1 MSYFTT
7 YTQAREREQR
17 ERERDRGCPPYVF
30 GGSAAGS
37 QYGAAQ
43 RFKTKYLIVHCKHTG
58 CYEFNFIE
66 HRETKA
72 RFIPVTINTP
82 KVFMFENKEEAR
94 EFFNEYMADIDTVDP
109 KCRVNGEIQHVE
121 CCSCGVIDL
130 DEDEQPNLFYNK
142 TNQIFLLE
150 HTAETFMANQNI
162 RSDINNLNITNNFM
176 KKCKSMPE
184 EQRRKYIDLGK
195 MCEECNLEGYL
206 EKVEREEREK
216 KEADE
221 KKMKEDEKRLEAEEK
236 RRREDTEQLA
246 NLIFFELE
254 RKLGSD
260 SKTVLMIDSIKS
272 ETTVQLQK
280 QFEEQ
285 LENLRKS
292 LKEPKH
298 KPNKNS
304 DEPKNVIVTEA
315 DRRPAG
321 PLAAAKGS
329 SLFAKHVPSPTQPV
343 PPPYIP
349 PAFAN
354 AAAALAAAAASAS
367 SNPPVASAQASA
379 SASASAEEPKKRKYT
394 KKKNLTPSA

>member
-1 MSYFTT
+1 MSYFTS
-7 YTQAREREQR
+7 YNQAREREQK

-30 GGSAAGS
+30 GGSAAAAASS
-37 QYGAAQ
+37 QFSVAQ
-43 RFKTKYLIVHCKHTG
+43 RFKTKYLIVHCKHAG

-130 DEDEQPNLFYNK
+130 DEEEQPNLFYNK

-162 RSDINNLNITNNFM
+162 RSNINNLNITNNFM

-216 KEADE
+216 KEAE
-221 KKMKEDEKRLEAEEK
+221 QKKMQEDEKRLEQEEK

-260 SKTVLMIDSIKS
+260 SKTASMIDDLKS
-272 ETTVQLQK
+272 KTNVQLQK

-285 LENLRKS
+285 LDNLRKS

-304 DEPKNVIVTEA
+304 DEPKNVIVTELE
-315 DRRPAG
+315 RRAPG

-329 SLFAKHVPSPTQPV
+329 SLFAKHT
-343 PPPYIP
+343 PPPSDSP
-349 PAFAN
+349 PTPAISLQNNSF
-354 AAAALAAAAASAS
+354 AAAIAAA
-367 SNPPVASAQASA
+367 VASVSSSA
-379 SASASAEEPKKRKYT
+379 TPPLPSASASAEEPKKRKYT
-394 KKKNLTPSA
+394 KKKNSTPSA